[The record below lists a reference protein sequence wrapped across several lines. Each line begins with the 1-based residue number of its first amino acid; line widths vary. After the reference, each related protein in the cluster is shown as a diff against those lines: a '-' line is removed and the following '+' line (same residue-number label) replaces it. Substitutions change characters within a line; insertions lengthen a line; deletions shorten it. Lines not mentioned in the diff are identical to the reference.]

1 MIKVVVLSDNRKE
14 ISEIETEHG
23 LSVYVETD
31 KHKILLDTGR
41 SDLFLQ
47 NASKLNINLSAVDYV
62 FISHGHVD
70 HIGGLPHFLKINT
83 HAKIILSPNVMN
95 HKFYSKRN
103 EFHDISLDFDFS
115 NYTDRLILVE
125 KELRLDDEICIF
137 ASTSAKF
144 NQPLANLTLFYKDET
159 GKIVLD
165 NFSHELIFTI
175 NDNGLFLFTGCAH
188 HGLLNMLETV
198 KDKSV
203 QNIQWVMGGFHL
215 LDPKNGLSYESEEE
229 INQIAEHL
237 NKYYPTTTFITG
249 HCTGEKVFG
258 YMKKILESK
267 LFQLFSGYSIHN

>member
-47 NASKLNINLSAVDYV
+47 NASKLNINLSTVDYV

-70 HIGGLPHFLKINT
+70 HIGGLPYFLKINT
-83 HAKIILSPNVMN
+83 HAKIILSPNVIN

-137 ASTSAKF
+137 TSTSAKF

-165 NFSHELIFTI
+165 DFSHELIFTI

-198 KDKSV
+198 KEKSV
-203 QNIQWVMGGFHL
+203 QDIQWVMGGFHL